1 MTLHKRP
8 ILLAAALALS
18 ACTYNNGMPNQP
30 GTGALVGGVSGAVIG
45 KAVGGD
51 DRSAIIGGVAGAVI
65 GGAIGETMARQ
76 ERELN
81 QQLYGTG
88 VQITNTGDQLRV
100 ILPEGVTFPT
110 GSATV
115 NAGFLPALRELAR
128 SLRTYP
134 NSTVRVVGHTDNVG
148 SMAYNMELS
157 RERALAVAG
166 ILIRYGVPSSR
177 ITYSGR
183 GYSEPIASNSTAN
196 GRAMNRRVEVV
207 ITPTN

>member
-1 MTLHKRP
+1 MTLHTRP
-8 ILLAAALALS
+8 ILLAAALTLS

-30 GTGALVGGVSGAVIG
+30 ATGALIGGVSGAVIG

-65 GGAIGETMARQ
+65 GGAIGENMARQ

-88 VQITNTGDQLRV
+88 VQITNTGSQLRV

-110 GSATV
+110 GSAVV
-115 NAGFLPALRELAR
+115 NADFLPALRELAR

-157 RERALAVAG
+157 RERALAVAR
-166 ILIRYGVPSSR
+166 ILIRYGVASSR

-183 GYSEPIASNSTAN
+183 GFAEPIASNSTAN

>member
-1 MTLHKRP
+1 MTLHTRP
-8 ILLAAALALS
+8 ILLAAAFALS

-30 GTGALVGGVSGAVIG
+30 GTGALIGGVSGAVIG

-65 GGAIGETMARQ
+65 GGAIGENMARQ
-76 ERELN
+76 ERDLN

-88 VQITNTGDQLRV
+88 VQITNTGSQLRV

-115 NAGFLPALRELAR
+115 NASFLPALRELAR

-148 SMAYNMELS
+148 TMAYNMELS
-157 RERALAVAG
+157 RERALAVAS
-166 ILIRYGVPSSR
+166 ILIRYGVASNR
-177 ITYSGR
+177 ITFSGR
-183 GYSEPIASNSTAN
+183 GFAEPIASNSTAI